1 MVVLSEARTG
11 KTEELKYSTKILRS
25 KDLPAFFVCLED
37 LAGNYEE
44 FKSWFESEDEG
55 RLLLVS
61 IDEARLSEPRDFER
75 AISKISKKLF
85 TTLDC
90 AHIVLSGRTSAWR
103 SKSNLV
109 LCNDKLPLS
118 QTGLVMLRMLKI
130 QAITFHDQVHKTV
143 KSLNSVS

>member
-25 KDLPAFFVCLED
+25 KDLPAFFVRLED

-75 AISKISKKLF
+75 AISKISKKL
-85 TTLDC
+85 
-90 AHIVLSGRTSAWR
+90 LS
-103 SKSNLV
+103 
-109 LCNDKLPLS
+109 
-118 QTGLVMLRMLKI
+118 KI
-130 QAITFHDQVHKTV
+130 K
-143 KSLNSVS
+143 